1 MFSGLHPK
9 LVPSCWKA
17 ALLATLLP
25 VVLLP
30 AVLFPAVQADTANL
44 APFYS
49 AASIVNGATQTA
61 EGLAPNTL
69 ATMYGTNLA
78 YDTIA
83 VGASDLNGGALP
95 SSLDGVTVYVNNIQ
109 AHLFFVSPGQI
120 NFLVPYEL
128 LPGMATIFVLRQNL
142 AGPVVTIQLNSTA
155 PGLFPWNGNMAI
167 ATHLNGT
174 LVSADAPAKAAEIIV
189 IYAGGL
195 GRTTPDTVS
204 GKIVSSA
211 AVIVAAAQMQV
222 LLNTVACPAA
232 NVLYAG
238 LAPGFAGLYQI
249 NLILPSPL
257 PPNPEIRIAIGAQIS
272 PPLIEL
278 ASQ

>member
-1 MFSGLHPK
+1 MFLGLRQRSIPSG
-9 LVPSCWKA
+9 WK
-17 ALLATLLP
+17 T
-25 VVLLP
+25 VLLVTVFR
-30 AVLFPAVQADTANL
+30 AVLLHAGAASL
-44 APFYS
+44 APSYS

-61 EGLAPNTL
+61 EALAPNTI

-78 YDTIA
+78 YDTYA
-83 VGASDLNGGALP
+83 VAASDLNGGALP
-95 SSLDGVTVYVNNIQ
+95 SSLDGVTLYVNNLP

-128 LPGMATIFVLRQNL
+128 IPGMVTVFVLRDNL

-167 ATHLNGT
+167 AIHLNGT
-174 LVSADAPAKAAEIIV
+174 LVSAGAPAHAGEIIV
-189 IYAGGL
+189 IYAAGL
-195 GRTTPDTVS
+195 GRTTPDTTS
-204 GKIVSSA
+204 GKIASSA
-211 AVIVAAAQMQV
+211 AVIVAAKQMQI
-222 LLNTVACPAA
+222 LLNGIACPAA

-249 NLILPSPL
+249 NLILPTPL
-257 PPNPEIRIAIGAQIS
+257 PLNPEIRIAIGAQVS
-272 PPLIEL
+272 PPLVEL